1 MNHCFWQECYCF
13 LLQTP
18 CRRFTKLRI
27 FNTFV
32 YKYRQNLVSKIT
44 NSDKSQ
50 TPQFRETAVGGCTSF
65 PPLNFNFNEVKR
77 FLIAV
82 AIILLAVA
90 IFLLVD
96 WINLNAVTIIL
107 LAVVIF
113 LNEVRINLKENT
125 IKLIAE
131 AISFIDVALFLFV
144 VARFLFVVGLNL
156 RFLKL
161 YTFYLCKLRT
171 ACSKNWLNVFL
182 YFVGG
187 FY

>member
-1 MNHCFWQECYCF
+1 MY
-13 LLQTP
+13 TT

-32 YKYRQNLVSKIT
+32 NKYRQNLVSKST

-96 WINLNAVTIIL
+96 WINLNAVAIIL

-113 LNEVRINLKENT
+113 LNEVRINLKEST

-156 RFLKL
+156 
-161 YTFYLCKLRT
+161 
-171 ACSKNWLNVFL
+171 
-182 YFVGG
+182 
-187 FY
+187 

>member
-1 MNHCFWQECYCF
+1 MILSTFILNCF
-13 LLQTP
+13 TT

-32 YKYRQNLVSKIT
+32 NKYRQNLVSKST

>member
-1 MNHCFWQECYCF
+1 MFGFRFSFHNGFSRKRIFSTKFIDKVRFGFQFSRKIFSNNLFRKSRREAF
-13 LLQTP
+13 SVSSENMLPTT

-32 YKYRQNLVSKIT
+32 NKYRQNLVSKST

-96 WINLNAVTIIL
+96 
-107 LAVVIF
+107 
-113 LNEVRINLKENT
+113 
-125 IKLIAE
+125 
-131 AISFIDVALFLFV
+131 
-144 VARFLFVVGLNL
+144 
-156 RFLKL
+156 
-161 YTFYLCKLRT
+161 
-171 ACSKNWLNVFL
+171 
-182 YFVGG
+182 
-187 FY
+187 